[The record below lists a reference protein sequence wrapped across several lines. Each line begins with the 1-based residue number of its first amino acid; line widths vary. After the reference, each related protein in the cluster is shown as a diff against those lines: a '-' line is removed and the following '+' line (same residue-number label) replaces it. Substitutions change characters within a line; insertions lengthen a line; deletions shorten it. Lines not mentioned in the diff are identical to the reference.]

1 LNIERPGVWPRARHT
16 SHCRATMST
25 GSEDRRQIVLA
36 ENICNLLYDLG
47 PSTYDEIAPKIEYW
61 VEFALT
67 EHFTTTSD
75 LAERVS
81 PVAWG
86 TRGSHSDISRF
97 LKGFRDA
104 PHRSGRV
111 KSFVDELCLCVVR
124 WFAVASAEDLW
135 VRWHSGLV
143 SERGGPGFVR
153 AASFVGHLI
162 ECGLLS
168 QNVVRRFIFKPLT
181 AHFYN
186 KDNFTKQSVRA
197 NAIYQLFTAAGE
209 TLLRGLLEPEVV
221 QDCFEKL
228 ETRVSIG
235 NVRGLDP
242 LDADRLDVRCS
253 SRVYSCTG
261 T

>member
-1 LNIERPGVWPRARHT
+1 
-16 SHCRATMST
+16 MST
-25 GSEDRRQIVLA
+25 GSEDDRLIVLA

-47 PSTYDEIAPKIEYW
+47 PSTYDEIAPKVGYW
-61 VEFALT
+61 IEFALT

-81 PVAWG
+81 PVAWD

-97 LKGFRDA
+97 LKEFRNT

-135 VRWHSGLV
+135 AKWHIGLV
-143 SERGGPGFVR
+143 SKRGGPGFVR

-168 QNVVRRFIFKPLT
+168 RNLVRRFIFKPLT

-186 KDNFTKQSVRA
+186 KDNHKKQSIRA
-197 NAIYQLFTAAGE
+197 NAIYQLLTAAGD
-209 TLLRGLLEPEVV
+209 TLLQGLLEPEVV
-221 QDCFEKL
+221 QDCLEKL
-228 ETRVSIG
+228 ETRVSLG
-235 NVRGLDP
+235 NIAGLDP
-242 LDADRLDVRCS
+242 LDAERLNVQYS
-253 SRVYSCTG
+253 SRIDACTR

>member
-1 LNIERPGVWPRARHT
+1 MCGRAPATLPIVAQPCPLDLRIVARSSLPRTSATYSTISVHRHT
-16 SHCRATMST
+16 TKSHRKSNT
-25 GSEDRRQIVLA
+25 GS
-36 ENICNLLYDLG
+36 NS
-47 PSTYDEIAPKIEYW
+47 PSQN
-61 VEFALT
+61 
-67 EHFTTTSD
+67 TSPR

-162 ECGLLS
+162 ECGLLG
-168 QNVVRRFIFKPLT
+168 QNLVRRFIFKPLT